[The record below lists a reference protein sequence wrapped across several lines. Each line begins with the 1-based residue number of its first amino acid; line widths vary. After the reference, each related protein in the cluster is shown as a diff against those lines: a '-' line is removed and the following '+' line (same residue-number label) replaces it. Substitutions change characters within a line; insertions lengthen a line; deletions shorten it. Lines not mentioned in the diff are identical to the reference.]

1 MPAIAKPD
9 REGAQTM
16 KRNPHQQAKQA
27 LARGLTGLLA
37 DTYLLYN
44 TTQVCHWN
52 VDGPQFA
59 ALHDLFEA
67 QYREMAD
74 AIDMIAERIR
84 ALGFYASGQLHAVL
98 ENSGLGQRGRAG
110 GADEMLRHLIDGH
123 EQTVERLRDL
133 VGLAEAAMDDA
144 SDDLV
149 VTRLRV
155 HEKTLWMLRSQ
166 AGEPSRHLGEKL
178 AAAASPAN

>member
-1 MPAIAKPD
+1 
-9 REGAQTM
+9 M
-16 KRNPHQQAKQA
+16 KRNPHQQAKEE

-59 ALHDLFEA
+59 ALHEMFEV

-74 AIDMIAERIR
+74 AIDVIAERIR
-84 ALGFYASGQLHAVL
+84 ALGFYATGQLHAVL
-98 ENSGLGQRGRAG
+98 ENSQLGQRSRPAG
-110 GADEMLRHLIDGH
+110 TDEMLRHLIEGH

-133 VGLAEAAMDDA
+133 AGLAEAAMDDG
-144 SDDLV
+144 SEDLV

-166 AGEPSRHLGEKL
+166 AGEPSRRLGEKS
-178 AAAASPAN
+178 AVAASPAN